1 MGFMKPW
8 VWSPNIT
15 KKHRQSH
22 KTKQNSLHINYIQMK
37 TFVKCQCLLISTHSR
52 VVVFPLNVL
61 NLFMFCKEC
70 HSYVLSPSRF
80 MNYCR
85 MFMWLP
91 SSAQEV
97 ISVQKRDSIICGG
110 QVSNGWRQPRV
121 YSQPNWKMSSQLLP
135 LPSPHRGR
143 VERGKILRFGIHHH
157 WAHSQFILE
166 KWPSEVRL
174 RLGPP
179 IAGFQHLV
187 SGGSLCSWCVHHIP
201 VR

>member
-37 TFVKCQCLLISTHSR
+37 TFVKCQCLLINTHSR

-70 HSYVLSPSRF
+70 HSCVLSPSRF
-80 MNYCR
+80 MNHCR

-97 ISVQKRDSIICGG
+97 ISIQKRDSIICGG
-110 QVSNGWRQPRV
+110 QVSNGRRQPRV
-121 YSQPNWKMSSQLLP
+121 YSQPNWKMSSRLLP

-143 VERGKILRFGIHHH
+143 V
-157 WAHSQFILE
+157 
-166 KWPSEVRL
+166 
-174 RLGPP
+174 
-179 IAGFQHLV
+179 
-187 SGGSLCSWCVHHIP
+187 
-201 VR
+201 